1 MKRYYFDKVASVC
14 HLSKCDGYA
23 AYATLISDGKKKI
36 LVGYV
41 FDNKYFIEEKSEKI
55 YDVKDFYLIDNVEDF
70 ED

>member
-1 MKRYYFDKVASVC
+1 MKKYYFDKVAFAC

-23 AYATLISDGKKKI
+23 ANAFLMSDGKKKM
-36 LVGYV
+36 LEGYV

-55 YDVKDFYLIDNVEDF
+55 YDVKDFYLINNVEDF